1 MIKCKLAECGK
12 FDRCCCLCPE
22 KDDCTQYCGD
32 HYDLC
37 GKAEFTE
44 EETSV
49 EVFTERHAVVLR
61 KIADIV
67 TQKKALEATE
77 KELKDKLKEA
87 MEAYN
92 VKKFSSDILDITYVP
107 DGTRS
112 SIDTAKL
119 KKLHPDIA
127 AQCTKVSKT
136 SAYIKVTVKDG
147 EGR

>member
-1 MIKCKLAECGK
+1 MIKCNLAECKK
-12 FDRCCCLCPE
+12 FDGCCCLCPE
-22 KDDCTQYCGD
+22 KDGCKTKCVD
-32 HYDLC
+32 HYSSCED
-37 GKAEFTE
+37 AEFTD

-49 EVFTERHAVVLR
+49 EVFTEKHIATLR

-112 SIDTAKL
+112 SIDTGKL
-119 KKLHPDIA
+119 KKVHPDIV

-147 EGR
+147 E